1 MHSREGGI
9 WVIKTKLGFQCTPF
23 ISYQYKTLPE
33 SLFHFPL
40 PFTESSGTAGK
51 LAKLRAFSKQKWQT
65 PPQHRHTSSPKRSL
79 IFRWCWPPMSTWEP
93 RIVIF
98 RWSDTSSRGETMVFI
113 YFFLYIT
120 FLDLSSFLLVWF
132 LVVLVV
138 CLECEKVWVWER
150 ERRDFEIWVLVLM
163 CFGEMGIAYLL
174 ELVSICEFLFLGF
187 GYFLEILLLFVYVC
201 IFVCMLMI
209 IKINERNCLD
219 VSHSASLDADA
230 IGRFLCIVVRW
241 WRLVQLIPNLGQF
254 VCCVFV

>member
-1 MHSREGGI
+1 MANTTAAPPHQLSQKESDIQMMLASDVHLGTKNCDFQMERYIFKRRNDGI
-9 WVIKTKLGFQCTPF
+9 YLFF
-23 ISYQYKTLPE
+23 I
-33 SLFHFPL
+33 
-40 PFTESSGTAGK
+40 
-51 LAKLRAFSKQKWQT
+51 
-65 PPQHRHTSSPKRSL
+65 
-79 IFRWCWPPMSTWEP
+79 
-93 RIVIF
+93 
-98 RWSDTSSRGETMVFI
+98 
-113 YFFLYIT
+113 LYIT

-209 IKINERNCLD
+209 VKINERNCLD

>member
-1 MHSREGGI
+1 MHSRDGGI

-93 RIVIF
+93 RIVTS

-113 YFFLYIT
+113 YFFPLYH
-120 FLDLSSFLLVWF
+120 FLRSFSVF
-132 LVVLVV
+132 VGVVFGCVVV
-138 CLECEKVWVWER
+138 CLECEKLWVWER
-150 ERRDFEIWVLVLM
+150 ERRDSEIWVLVFVF
-163 CFGEMGIAYLL
+163 FGEMGIAYLL
-174 ELVSICEFLFLGF
+174 ELVSFCFLGF
-187 GYFLEILLLFVYVC
+187 DYFLEILLLF
-201 IFVCMLMI
+201 F
-209 IKINERNCLD
+209 D
-219 VSHSASLDADA
+219 VWSD
-230 IGRFLCIVVRW
+230 FLY
-241 WRLVQLIPNLGQF
+241 
-254 VCCVFV
+254 